1 MSKNNNLL
9 NIVNYNKELNNKDI
23 IFHFNNI
30 INEFLLHIVNQLVI
44 KDNIHYKFILERGL
58 DLLKNIFVMLL
69 YYTKNI
75 DLVNHHMRK
84 SYLYYTEFI
93 GQVGEDSNS
102 FLQLNSKDAC
112 LFVYKK
118 TIYDINEEYK
128 KKLISNEDENQKIN
142 VIKEQVYFL
151 ITYIKMLLLNYIDKE
166 NKLMEDNK
174 EIHLK
179 EISQNTYKILVE
191 LSKINIE
198 GIDKYKNIITFLNYI
213 ETKERLESD
222 KIMYFFVKKIVKK
235 DIDEKKIFKL
245 ILNDEEYSILTPI
258 KFINKLFRE

>member
-1 MSKNNNLL
+1 
-9 NIVNYNKELNNKDI
+9 
-23 IFHFNNI
+23 
-30 INEFLLHIVNQLVI
+30 
-44 KDNIHYKFILERGL
+44 
-58 DLLKNIFVMLL
+58 
-69 YYTKNI
+69 
-75 DLVNHHMRK
+75 
-84 SYLYYTEFI
+84 
-93 GQVGEDSNS
+93 
-102 FLQLNSKDAC
+102 
-112 LFVYKK
+112 
-118 TIYDINEEYK
+118 
-128 KKLISNEDENQKIN
+128 
-142 VIKEQVYFL
+142 
-151 ITYIKMLLLNYIDKE
+151 MLLLNYIDKE